1 MANAL
6 PIGEKMNYLAIK
18 IGAWAITGLAAFV
31 LLWDASAPPERKL
44 QPGEQITTVL
54 NSVVPPTIA
63 LTPVPT
69 TTTLP
74 YKGCM
79 EYLNDAIVAGWPIS
93 ESPTILRVLQ
103 RESNCDPLA
112 FNSKDSNNGSRGLF
126 QINGVHQTWLI
137 KEGYIRKLDDL
148 YLPDVN
154 IRAALHLYGM
164 VGWSAW
170 ALPNP

>member
-1 MANAL
+1 MTFL
-6 PIGEKMNYLAIK
+6 SIK
-18 IGAWAITGLAAFV
+18 IGAWFITGLAAFT
-31 LLWDASAPPERKL
+31 LLWDASKPSESHPHIT
-44 QPGEQITTVL
+44 GQITTVL
-54 NSVVPPTIA
+54 NSVVPTLPSVA
-63 LTPVPT
+63 P

-79 EYLNDAIVAGWPIS
+79 EYLNEAIVAGWPIT
-93 ESPTILRVLQ
+93 ESPMILRVMQ
-103 RESNCDPLA
+103 RESRCVATAL
-112 FNSKDSNNGSRGLF
+112 NSADSNNGSRGLF

-148 YLPDVN
+148 YDPAIN
-154 IRAALHLYGM
+154 IRAALHLWRI

>member
-1 MANAL
+1 MGNAL
-6 PIGEKMNYLAIK
+6 PIGEKMTYLAIK
-18 IGAWAITGLAAFV
+18 IGAWFITGLAAFT
-31 LLWDASAPPERKL
+31 LLWDASKPPEPKL
-44 QPGEQITTVL
+44 QSGIQITTTL
-54 NSVVPPTIA
+54 NSVVPVTVAP
-63 LTPVPT
+63 

-79 EYLNDAIVAGWPIS
+79 EYLNDAIIAGWPIS
-93 ESPTILRVLQ
+93 ESPTILRVMQ
-103 RESNCDPLA
+103 RESACDPLA
-112 FNSKDSNNGSRGLF
+112 LNSKDSNNGSRGLF

-137 KEGYIRKLDDL
+137 KEGYIKKLDDL
-148 YLPDVN
+148 YNPDVN

>member
-1 MANAL
+1 MS
-6 PIGEKMNYLAIK
+6 YLAIK
-18 IGAWAITGLAAFV
+18 IGAWFISGLAAFV
-31 LLWDASAPPERKL
+31 LLWDASKPPEPKL
-44 QPGEQITTVL
+44 QPGVQITTTL
-54 NSVVPPTIA
+54 NSVVPTLPTLA
-63 LTPVPT
+63 T

-93 ESPTILRVLQ
+93 ESPMILRVMQ
-103 RESNCDPLA
+103 RESACDPLA
-112 FNSKDSNNGSRGLF
+112 LNAKDSNNGSRGLF

-137 KEGYIRKLDDL
+137 KEGYIKKLVDL
-148 YLPDVN
+148 YNPDVN
-154 IRAALHLYGM
+154 IRAALHLWRM

>member
-1 MANAL
+1 MS
-6 PIGEKMNYLAIK
+6 YLTIK
-18 IGAWAITGLAAFV
+18 IGAWAICGLASFV

-63 LTPVPT
+63 LTPIAT
-69 TTTLP
+69 TTTAVP
-74 YKGCM
+74 KGCAQ
-79 EYLNDAIVAGWPIS
+79 YVADAISAGWPADQA
-93 ESPTILRVLQ
+93 PTIARVMF
-103 RESNCDPLA
+103 RESRCIPTA

-137 KEGYIRKLDDL
+137 KEGYIKKLDDL
-148 YLPDVN
+148 FNPDVN
-154 IRAALHLYGM
+154 IRAALHLWSK

>member
-1 MANAL
+1 MS
-6 PIGEKMNYLAIK
+6 YLAIK
-18 IGAWAITGLAAFV
+18 IGAWFISGLAAFV
-31 LLWDASAPPERKL
+31 LLWDASKPPEPKL
-44 QPGEQITTVL
+44 QPGVQITTTL
-54 NSVVPPTIA
+54 NSVVPTLPTVA
-63 LTPVPT
+63 S

-93 ESPTILRVLQ
+93 ESPTILRVIQ
-103 RESNCDPLA
+103 RESACNPLA
-112 FNSKDSNNGSRGLF
+112 LNSKDSNNGSRGLF

-137 KEGYIRKLDDL
+137 KEGYIKKLDDL
-148 YLPDVN
+148 YNPDVN
-154 IRAALHLYGM
+154 IRAALHLWRK

>member
-1 MANAL
+1 MS
-6 PIGEKMNYLAIK
+6 YLAIK
-18 IGAWAITGLAAFV
+18 LGAWVVSGLACLT
-31 LLWDASAPPERKL
+31 LLWDAHKPSDSLP
-44 QPGEQITTVL
+44 QTTGQVTITLT
-54 NSVVPPTIA
+54 SVVPTTA
-63 LTPVPT
+63 APT
-69 TTTLP
+69 TTTTVP

-103 RESNCDPLA
+103 RESACDPMAL
-112 FNSKDSNNGSRGLF
+112 NSKDSNNGSRGLF

-137 KEGYIRKLDDL
+137 KEGYIKKLDDL
-148 YLPDVN
+148 YVPDVN

>member
-1 MANAL
+1 MS
-6 PIGEKMNYLAIK
+6 YLVIK

-44 QPGEQITTVL
+44 QPGEQISTVL
-54 NSVVPPTIA
+54 NSVVPNTIA
-63 LTPVPT
+63 LTPIAT
-69 TTTLP
+69 TTTAVP
-74 YKGCM
+74 KGCAA
-79 EYLNDAIVAGWPIS
+79 YVADAITAGWPADQA
-93 ESPTILRVLQ
+93 PTIARVMF
-103 RESNCDPLA
+103 RESRCIPTA
-112 FNSKDSNNGSRGLF
+112 FNSQDSNNGSRGLM

-137 KEGYIRKLDDL
+137 KEGYIKKLDDL
-148 YLPDVN
+148 YNPDVN

>member
-1 MANAL
+1 MS
-6 PIGEKMNYLAIK
+6 YLAIK

-54 NSVVPPTIA
+54 NSVVPTLPTIA
-63 LTPVPT
+63 P

-79 EYLNDAIVAGWPIS
+79 EYLNDAIVAGWPIT
-93 ESPTILRVLQ
+93 ESPTILRVMQ
-103 RESNCDPLA
+103 RESACDPLA
-112 FNSKDSNNGSRGLF
+112 LNSKDSNNGSRGLF
-126 QINGVHQTWLI
+126 QINSVHDRWLKEAGII
-137 KEGYIRKLDDL
+137 KQRNDL
-148 YLPDVN
+148 FNPDVN
-154 IRAALHLYGM
+154 ILAALHLWRK

>member
-1 MANAL
+1 MGNAI
-6 PIGEKMNYLAIK
+6 PIGEKMSYLAIK

-63 LTPVPT
+63 LLPVPT
-69 TTTLP
+69 TTTAVP
-74 YKGCM
+74 KGCAA
-79 EYLNDAIVAGWPIS
+79 YVADAISAGWPADQA
-93 ESPTILRVLQ
+93 PTIARVMF
-103 RESNCDPLA
+103 RESRCIPTA
-112 FNSKDSNNGSRGLF
+112 FNSQDSNNGSRGLM

-137 KEGYIRKLDDL
+137 KEGYIKKLDDL

>member
-1 MANAL
+1 MGNTL
-6 PIGEKMNYLAIK
+6 PTGEKMTYLAIK
-18 IGAWAITGLAAFV
+18 IGAWFITGLAAFT
-31 LLWDASAPPERKL
+31 LLWDASKPPEPKL
-44 QPGEQITTVL
+44 QPGIQITTTL
-54 NSVVPPTIA
+54 NSVVPVTVAP
-63 LTPVPT
+63 

-93 ESPTILRVLQ
+93 ESPTILRVMQ
-103 RESNCDPLA
+103 RESACDPLA
-112 FNSKDSNNGSRGLF
+112 LNSKDSNNGSRGLF

-137 KEGYIRKLDDL
+137 KEGYIKKLDDL

-154 IRAALHLYGM
+154 IRAALHLWRM

>member
-1 MANAL
+1 MS
-6 PIGEKMNYLAIK
+6 YLAIK
-18 IGAWAITGLAAFV
+18 IGAWAITGLATFV

-44 QPGEQITTVL
+44 QPGEQISTVL

-69 TTTLP
+69 TTTAVP
-74 YKGCM
+74 KGCAA
-79 EYLNDAIVAGWPIS
+79 YVADAISAGWPADQA
-93 ESPTILRVLQ
+93 PTIARVMF
-103 RESNCDPLA
+103 RESRCIATA
-112 FNSKDSNNGSRGLF
+112 FNSQDSNNGSRGLF

-137 KEGYIRKLDDL
+137 KEGYIKKLDDL
-148 YLPDVN
+148 YVPDVN
-154 IRAALHLYGM
+154 IRAALHLYDM

>member
-1 MANAL
+1 MS
-6 PIGEKMNYLAIK
+6 YLAIK
-18 IGAWAITGLAAFV
+18 IGAWAISGLAAFV

-63 LTPVPT
+63 LTPVLT
-69 TTTLP
+69 TTTAVP
-74 YKGCM
+74 KGCAA
-79 EYLNDAIVAGWPIS
+79 YVADAITAGWPADQA
-93 ESPTILRVLQ
+93 PTLARVMF
-103 RESNCDPLA
+103 RESRCIPTA
-112 FNSKDSNNGSRGLF
+112 FNSQDSNNGSRGLM

-137 KEGYIRKLDDL
+137 KEGYIKKLDDL

>member
-1 MANAL
+1 MTFL
-6 PIGEKMNYLAIK
+6 SIK
-18 IGAWAITGLAAFV
+18 IGAWFITGLAAFT
-31 LLWDASAPPERKL
+31 LLWDASKPSESHL
-44 QPGEQITTVL
+44 QTTGQITIVL
-54 NSVVPPTIA
+54 NSVVPTLPTVA
-63 LTPVPT
+63 P

-93 ESPTILRVLQ
+93 ESPMILRVMQ
-103 RESNCDPLA
+103 RESRCLTTALNA
-112 FNSKDSNNGSRGLF
+112 ADSNNGSRGLF

-137 KEGYIRKLDDL
+137 KEGYIKKLDDL
-148 YLPDVN
+148 YNPDVN
-154 IRAALHLYGM
+154 IRAALHLWRI

>member
-1 MANAL
+1 MS
-6 PIGEKMNYLAIK
+6 YLTIK
-18 IGAWAITGLAAFV
+18 IGAWAICGLASFV

-63 LTPVPT
+63 LTPIAT
-69 TTTLP
+69 TTTAVP
-74 YKGCM
+74 KGCAA
-79 EYLNDAIVAGWPIS
+79 YVADAISAGWPADQA
-93 ESPTILRVLQ
+93 PTIARVMF
-103 RESNCDPLA
+103 RESRCIPTA
-112 FNSKDSNNGSRGLF
+112 FNSQDSNNGSRGLM

-137 KEGYIRKLDDL
+137 KEGYIKKLDDL